1 MQKWGKKK
9 MNTIELVKKYV
20 NEYKINVLPE
30 KLNENAD
37 RTTNWLDFQSRSM
50 TDTEIEAEFRD
61 VLNIGFVC
69 GKVSGGLVVLEFS
82 NKLNNAEQIYNEFL
96 TMPDVKDVVDRCPV
110 EKTPGGG
117 YQIYFR
123 CNEIGDNKK
132 LAFWSTGSNKYES
145 IIETKGEGG
154 FCLCS
159 LTKGYELLQ
168 GDFGCVPTLTTGE
181 QEALFSA
188 CRTFNKKDLAKIANF
203 KNNKKYDE
211 KPWDLYD
218 QSEDAIEECK
228 MLLVE
233 NGWKPWNDEFWVR
246 PGKAKGVLALFKEDL
261 FYILSGNAQPFTLGK
276 YYKPSGLYT
285 ALKYGSDD
293 NGFKKATLDFIAMG
307 LGKSSSTDIGIV
319 ENHLT
324 ANYDFR
330 INVVSSKLEIKLKQ
344 EEEYHDAEDYDIS
357 SIYREL
363 QHKEIS
369 FSYERLN
376 YLLNSNYVTKYDPF
390 VEYFEGLQQWDGHDY
405 IMDLS
410 KTIELLDETKRD
422 FWYQSLRRY
431 LIAMAA
437 CATQPGITNEAA
449 ITFFGA
455 QGLGKTKW
463 LNRLIPNALD
473 PKKYLFVGTINDD
486 KDSQVNISTKLLIN
500 LDELGS
506 LNRDEI
512 GYLKSLFSL
521 SEFSIR
527 EPYGRRARSFT
538 RRASFVGS
546 IDREEFLTD
555 LSGSRRFLSFAVKN
569 IDYQHNIDMDRVF
582 AQAYALY
589 KQGERTYFNRNDI
602 DEIEKNNEDFRLRSY
617 EEGLLFEHFI
627 KPVKTENSL
636 AMTTTEIAQAFAES
650 SSSYKITDAS
660 LKKLGQLL
668 GKHGFERRNVK
679 HNGVS
684 LKRWIVQ
691 KKCEA
696 ALPVQNYPLRKLF

>member
-1 MQKWGKKK
+1 
-9 MNTIELVKKYV
+9 MNTIELAKQYV
-20 NEYKINVLPE
+20 SEYKINVLPE
-30 KLNENAD
+30 KLNDNAC
-37 RTTNWLDFQSRSM
+37 RTATWGDYQSRCM
-50 TDTEIEAEFRD
+50 TEAEIEAEFKD
-61 VLNIGFVC
+61 VLNIGIVC

-82 NKLNNAEQIYNEFL
+82 NKLNNAEQLYNEFL
-96 TMPDVKDVVDRCPV
+96 AMPDVKDIVDRCPV
-110 EKTPGGG
+110 EKTPNGG

-123 CNEIGDNKK
+123 SGEVKRNDK
-132 LAFWSTGSNKYES
+132 LAFDLTGNNKYES
-145 IIETKGEGG
+145 IIEIKGEGA

-159 LTKGYELLQ
+159 LTEGYELLQ
-168 GDFGCVPTLTTGE
+168 GDFGCVPVITTE
-181 QEALFSA
+181 EHEALLSA
-188 CRTFNKKDLAKIANF
+188 CRSFNQRDLAKLASF
-203 KNNKKYDE
+203 KNSKKYDE

-218 QSEDAIEECK
+218 QSDEAIEECK
-228 MLLVE
+228 QLLLE
-233 NGWKPWNDEFWVR
+233 NGWKLWKDEFWIR
-246 PGKAKGVLALFKEDL
+246 PGKAKGVLALFREEK
-261 FYILSGNAQPFTLGK
+261 FYILSNNAQPFIRGK

-285 ALKYGSDD
+285 ALKYGADD
-293 NGFKKATLDFIAMG
+293 NSFKKAALDFISMG
-307 LGKSSSTDIGIV
+307 HGKSSTTDIGIV
-319 ENHLT
+319 EDYLT

-330 INVVSSKLEIKLKQ
+330 INEVSSKLEMKLKH
-344 EEEYHDAEDYDIS
+344 ENTYHDAEDYDIT

-376 YLLNSNYVTKYDPF
+376 YLLNSNYVTKHDPF
-390 VEYFEGLQQWDGHDY
+390 VEYFESLPQWNGYDY

-410 KTIELLDETKRD
+410 KTIVLLDETKRD
-422 FWYQSLRRY
+422 FWYKSLRRY

-437 CATQPGITNEAA
+437 CATQAGITNEAA

-538 RRASFVGS
+538 RRASFAGS

-569 IDYQHNIDMDRVF
+569 IDYQHSIDMDMVF
-582 AQAYALY
+582 AQAYTLF
-589 KQGERTYFNRNDI
+589 KQGERTYFNRTDI
-602 DEIEKNNEDFRLRSY
+602 EKIEKNNEDFRLRSY
-617 EEGLLFEHFI
+617 EEGLLFEHFV
-627 KPVKTENSL
+627 KPVKPENAI
-636 AMTTTEIAQAFAES
+636 AMTTTEIAQTFAES

-679 HNGVS
+679 INGVS
-684 LKRWIVQ
+684 LKRWLVQ
-691 KKCEA
+691 KKAEA
-696 ALPVQNYPLRKLF
+696 ALPVPCYPLKKMF